1 MLLSKNLTYPSSALP
16 LYIFLSLLVQPY
28 YMAPNG
34 YPQCQVDGWKGSLA
48 CPNDDAIE
56 TFGDWL
62 DMNRTKSQLLKYG
75 PASKAPGGKPFFLAF
90 GAHRPHLPWNVPRK
104 YWDMYPATEEIAL
117 PKHEAAPTDMPPIAF
132 TYECDGKTSMNC
144 FGVSH
149 PIPYPAANTSL
160 PDNVT
165 RSFRKAYYAAVS
177 FTDSLIGELLD
188 TLESEGLRENTV
200 VALIGENGAGK
211 STTFKCLTVDEFVSQ
226 GNIRI
231 NGLDIKAFY
240 A

>member
-1 MLLSKNLTYPSSALP
+1 
-16 LYIFLSLLVQPY
+16 
-28 YMAPNG
+28 MAPNG

-200 VALIGENGAGK
+200 VALIGDHGWQLGEVSCLPTFLSCNTPPHLLTFTFTFTFPPRARAPPPHI
-211 STTFKCLTVDEFVSQ
+211 STTSGESTRTLNWGRVS
-226 GNIRI
+226 
-231 NGLDIKAFY
+231 LF
-240 A
+240 